1 MKRAWAIAGLMVM
14 GACSQPPSPSV
25 SYGVQAGAGSAG
37 IHTVLKGDTVYS
49 ISKQYNLPTR
59 DIVVLNQLSAPYRL
73 TSGYRLRLP
82 PPNEYTVKKND
93 TIYVVSN
100 LFDVPQSE
108 ITKLNNLSSPYNL
121 RAGQVLRLP
130 APKDK
135 TPPQPV
141 LQQASAATV
150 PPVERAPAQGRVDRE
165 ELASPPIASSAPAAS
180 GAGVP
185 PQPTAKAPVQQAS
198 AAVTPKLPDTVPA
211 RSGTGKFS
219 WPVQGNVIS
228 GYGPKPDGLHNDG
241 INIRAA
247 RGAPVRAAE
256 NGTVVYASNELK
268 GYGNLIII
276 RHAGQY
282 MTAYAHMDKMLVK
295 RGENVK
301 IGQSIGTV
309 GSTGGVD
316 SPQLHF
322 EVRKGTKA
330 LDPQK
335 YL

>member
-1 MKRAWAIAGLMVM
+1 MKRVWIIAGLMVL

-25 SYGVQAGAGSAG
+25 SYGLQAGAGSAG
-37 IHTVLKGDTVYS
+37 IHTVLAGDTVYS

-59 DIVVLNQLSAPYRL
+59 DIVVLNQLNAPYKL

-82 PPNEYTVKKND
+82 PPNEYTVKKDD
-93 TIYVVSN
+93 TIHVVSS

-108 ITKLNNLSSPYNL
+108 IVKLNNLSSPYNL
-121 RAGQVLRLP
+121 RVGQVLRLP
-130 APKDK
+130 TPKEK
-135 TPPQPV
+135 EAQI
-141 LQQASAATV
+141 QQASAATV
-150 PPVERAPAQGRVDRE
+150 APVERAPLPDRVDRE
-165 ELASPPIASSAPAAS
+165 ELAPPPVASS
-180 GAGVP
+180 GTTP
-185 PQPTAKAPVQQAS
+185 PQPSAQAPVQTAS
-198 AAVTPKLPDTVPA
+198 AAARPKLPDTVPA

-219 WPVQGNVIS
+219 MPVQGNIIS

-268 GYGNLIII
+268 GYGNLIIV
-276 RHAGQY
+276 RHADQY

-301 IGQSIGTV
+301 AGQSIGTV

>member
-1 MKRAWAIAGLMVM
+1 MKRVWAIAGLLAL

-37 IHTVLKGDTVYS
+37 IHTVLAGDTVYS
-49 ISKQYNLPTR
+49 LSKQYNLPTR
-59 DIVVLNQLSAPYRL
+59 DIVVLNQLSPPYKL

-82 PPNEYTVKKND
+82 PPNEYTVKKDD

-108 ITKLNNLSSPYNL
+108 IAKLNNLSSPYNL
-121 RAGQVLRLP
+121 RTGQVLRLP

-135 TPPQPV
+135 TPPPQPEM
-141 LQQASAATV
+141 QYASAAMV
-150 PPVERAPAQGRVDRE
+150 PQVERAPAPDRVDRE
-165 ELASPPIASSAPAAS
+165 ELAPPPVATPSSS
-180 GAGVP
+180 GGIVP
-185 PQPTAKAPVQQAS
+185 PQPSASAPVQTAS
-198 AAVTPKLPDTVPA
+198 AAVPKLPDTVPA
-211 RSGTGKFS
+211 RSGSGKFS
-219 WPVQGNVIS
+219 MPVQGNVIS
-228 GYGPKPDGLHNDG
+228 GYGPKPDGMHNDG

-276 RHAGQY
+276 RHADQY

-301 IGQSIGTV
+301 VGQSIGTV